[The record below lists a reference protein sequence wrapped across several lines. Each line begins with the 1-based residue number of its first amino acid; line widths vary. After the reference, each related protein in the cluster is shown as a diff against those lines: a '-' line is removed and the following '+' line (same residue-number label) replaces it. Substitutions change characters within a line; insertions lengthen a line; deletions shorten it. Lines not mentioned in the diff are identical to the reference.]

1 MQTGET
7 VFVLF
12 VSDRS
17 DKVWVNEH
25 LVLDGDNKIVKES
38 RSGRVRVLAD
48 WESIHATEA
57 DAWQRAAQELLATAA
72 NLRIKAEDCL
82 AKAAAAAIVKVPA

>member
-12 VSDRS
+12 VSDDGR
-17 DKVWVNEH
+17 KVWVKEC
-25 LVLDGDNKIVKES
+25 LVLDGANRVVKS
-38 RSGRVRVLAD
+38 AQHGSVSVLFD
-48 WESIHATEA
+48 WERVFASEA
-57 DAWQRAAQELLATAA
+57 DAWQRAAQELLAHAE

-82 AKAAAAAIVKVPA
+82 AKAAAGRIVKVPA